1 MHVPGVPAHLPYS
14 PSVSSGSALLRIGA
28 FRGRLD
34 TFLVAL
40 LAGRMARLTLSPFV
54 LAFLDAGLR
63 AVALAFF
70 LRLRSLNSSSS
81 GSPSLLSSDSSSD
94 GGSVVSTPL
103 SLSSPRFRLVLPVG
117 LAPGANL
124 AGFLDTRPD
133 LRRAAED
140 ATWSAPEGDSAALM
154 MFARDCSVMVPEV
167 GGQKRGAIG
176 MLGGGE
182 PEKQPNGDDEE
193 SILGD

>member
-1 MHVPGVPAHLPYS
+1 
-14 PSVSSGSALLRIGA
+14 
-28 FRGRLD
+28 
-34 TFLVAL
+34 
-40 LAGRMARLTLSPFV
+40 MARLTLSPFV

-94 GGSVVSTPL
+94 GGSVASTPL

-140 ATWSAPEGDSAALM
+140 ATWSALEGDSAALM
-154 MFARDCSVMVPEV
+154 MFARDCSVD
-167 GGQKRGAIG
+167 GSRGWGAKARRDWYAWRRG
-176 MLGGGE
+176 R
-182 PEKQPNGDDEE
+182 
-193 SILGD
+193 

>member
-1 MHVPGVPAHLPYS
+1 
-14 PSVSSGSALLRIGA
+14 
-28 FRGRLD
+28 
-34 TFLVAL
+34 
-40 LAGRMARLTLSPFV
+40 MARLTLSPFV

-182 PEKQPNGDDEE
+182 GDGRRVVCPSTFSARLRARAYDTTP
-193 SILGD
+193 STCRLWPAFT

>member
-1 MHVPGVPAHLPYS
+1 M
-14 PSVSSGSALLRIGA
+14 GA

-40 LAGRMARLTLSPFV
+40 LAGRIARLRVSPFV
-54 LAFLDAGLR
+54 FAFFDAGLR
-63 AVALAFF
+63 AEVLAFF

-94 GGSVVSTPL
+94 GSSVASTPL
-103 SLSSPRFRLVLPVG
+103 SLSSPRFRFALPVG
-117 LAPGANL
+117 LAPGANR

-140 ATWSAPEGDSAALM
+140 ATSSAPEGDSAALM
-154 MFARDCSVMVPEV
+154 MFAR
-167 GGQKRGAIG
+167 K
-176 MLGGGE
+176 
-182 PEKQPNGDDEE
+182 
-193 SILGD
+193 